1 MARLFITGIAGM
13 LGSHLLD
20 ALAPMDHEIV
30 GIDNLAIGSIENVK
44 HHVAR
49 PNVVFY
55 QMDVLDYEAMKR
67 AAGHPDLVIHLA
79 ALKKI
84 GEDGRGIDTLRVN
97 TLGTENCLR
106 IAFECGA
113 KLVFASTSDV
123 YGMSP
128 DLPYREDGDL
138 LLGPSMVK
146 RWSYAVGKLYSEQL
160 CFAYYKDY
168 GVPIVVLRYFGGF
181 SWRSSFSWSGGHI
194 PIFIDQILRDQ
205 PVTIHGDGLQTRSMA
220 AVTDLVEGTL
230 LAIAS
235 DRAIGEI
242 INIGNDEEMT
252 VLDSA
257 KLIHRL
263 ADTGKE
269 LKIQLIPMSEIF
281 GKYKDVPRRRPDLS
295 KAHQLLGYRPR
306 TPVEEFIRLTIE
318 ERRREHASRSHQ
330 PTAAPEEFARL
341 TSEARR
347 RA

>member
-1 MARLFITGIAGM
+1 VARLFVTGIAGM

-20 ALAPMDHEIV
+20 ALALMDHEIV
-30 GIDNLAIGSIENVK
+30 GIDNLSVGSIENVK
-44 HHVAR
+44 HHLSR

-55 QMDVLDYEAMKR
+55 QTDVLDYDAVKR
-67 AAGHPDLVIHLA
+67 AAGRPDVVIHLA

-138 LLGPSMVK
+138 LIGPSMVK

-230 LAIAS
+230 LAMAS
-235 DRAIGEI
+235 DRAVGEI

-263 ADTGKE
+263 AGTGKE
-269 LKIQLIPMSEIF
+269 LKLQFIPMSQIF
-281 GKYKDVPRRRPDLS
+281 GQYKDVQRRRPDLS
-295 KAHQLLGYRPR
+295 KAYRLLGYRPR
-306 TPVEEFIRLTIE
+306 TSVEEFTRLTIE
-318 ERRREHASRSHQ
+318 ERRREQESRPRR
-330 PTAAPEEFARL
+330 PTAPAEELARL
-341 TSEARR
+341 TGGAQP